1 MVRIPNS
8 YTACPGARVGVFRT
22 CRIRRCGSTLAYS
35 DIGCGTVDDDEALL
49 ARAERSLTEIKI
61 AQGLSDEHASVLAAL
76 RIRLKGKADA
86 TLDELLESAGDL
98 GDPADREAGEEKAPR
113 HRRKRSL
120 DDAIA
125 RPERKRSLDDV
136 LPQPER
142 LKPD

>member
-1 MVRIPNS
+1 
-8 YTACPGARVGVFRT
+8 
-22 CRIRRCGSTLAYS
+22 
-35 DIGCGTVDDDEALL
+35 VDDDEALL

-76 RIRLKGKADA
+76 RIRLKGKADP

-98 GDPADREAGEEKAPR
+98 GGPADREAGEEESPR
-113 HRRKRSL
+113 PRPKRSL

-142 LKPD
+142 PKPD